1 MVKKKLIKSKIK
13 TNILKNEIKLLK
25 DQKLV

>member
-1 MVKKKLIKSKIK
+1 MVKKKLIESKIK
-13 TNILKNEIKLLK
+13 TNILKNEIKSLK